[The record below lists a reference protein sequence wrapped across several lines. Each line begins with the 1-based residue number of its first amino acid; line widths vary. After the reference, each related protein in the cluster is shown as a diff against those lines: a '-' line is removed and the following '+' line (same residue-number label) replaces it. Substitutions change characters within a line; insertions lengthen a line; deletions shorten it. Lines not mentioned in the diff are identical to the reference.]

1 MLPIPPV
8 IFIVLSDILL
18 ISNYKINLVLA
29 TDVNNLLDNNITI
42 LFLVKN
48 YLETIE
54 AIPLLINLNIL

>member
-8 IFIVLSDILL
+8 ILIVISDILL

>member
-18 ISNYKINLVLA
+18 ISNYKINLTPA

-54 AIPLLINLNIL
+54 AILLLINLNIL

>member
-8 IFIVLSDILL
+8 ILIVISDILL
-18 ISNYKINLVLA
+18 ISNYKINSALA
-29 TDVNNLLDNNITI
+29 TDVNNILDNNVTI
-42 LFLVKN
+42 LFPVKN